1 MKAAA
6 ARFEG
11 SLFDIQA
18 LVQADLFDNELDA
31 SEDLNKNG
39 FSRGAGAIAG
49 VVLEGHLA
57 TVCKNH
63 NITLSKKK
71 PTLVDLYEALRK
83 HDVIDIATRRFI
95 QHLADIRN
103 NCDHKG
109 AKEPSK
115 EDVHDL
121 VEGVRKISKTVF

>member
-1 MKAAA
+1 MQRRSAERAT
-6 ARFEG
+6 
-11 SLFDIQA
+11 
-18 LVQADLFDNELDA
+18 
-31 SEDLNKNG
+31 
-39 FSRGAGAIAG
+39 RGAGAIAG

-83 HDVIDIATRRFI
+83 HDVIDIATWRFI